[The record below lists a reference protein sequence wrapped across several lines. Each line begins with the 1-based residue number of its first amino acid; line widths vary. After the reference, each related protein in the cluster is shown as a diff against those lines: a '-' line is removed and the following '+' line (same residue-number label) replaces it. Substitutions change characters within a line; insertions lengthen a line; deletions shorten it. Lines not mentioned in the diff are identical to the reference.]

1 MTAPTNTVLAPL
13 PDGME
18 ITAARVA
25 FESFGEVSTIRVAPG
40 NSGIVQVVFYDIRS
54 AARCLKA
61 FGPAGCVAGAAIGNR
76 SVELAGENELSMKD
90 FSRISDVK
98 KKADGK
104 SFVLEFFDLRD
115 AARYREEAEAELSKP
130 PGLEMIESTKPELA
144 EDVNEEPE
152 WQVIIRGIPV
162 KLQTEVM
169 LEAVF
174 QQARLNYLS
183 FEVQPGGQPIKVV
196 VRFADLFRA
205 QCCVMH
211 FQGCVWDKSG
221 ETVFAAIVPP
231 ASHSMFQPTT
241 MCPRP
246 LPDKVQS
253 KSNAFLSTTAA
264 MQFQSHEACFE
275 PFSPKA
281 DDSTTTSRTSTT
293 GLSAEAPAFVPN
305 SLLTEVFPKKGTR
318 ARKPTV
324 KGISAGSD
332 TSTEVGSSE
341 EDEIAALVQAAL
353 VIR

>member
-1 MTAPTNTVLAPL
+1 MAAPTNTVLAPL

-40 NSGIVQVVFYDIRS
+40 NDGIVQVVFYDIRS

-61 FGPAGCVAGAAIGNR
+61 FGPAGCVAAPAIGNR

-98 KKADGK
+98 KAADGK
-104 SFVLEFFDLRD
+104 YFVLEFFDLRD
-115 AARYREEAEAELSKP
+115 AARYRQEVEAELSKP
-130 PGLEMIESTKPELA
+130 PGLEMIESQSPVLDENA
-144 EDVNEEPE
+144 EEEPE

-169 LEAVF
+169 LEAVL
-174 QQARLNYLS
+174 QQARLNYVS
-183 FEVQPGGQPIKVV
+183 FEVEHDAQVV
-196 VRFADLFRA
+196 VRFADLLSA

-211 FQGCVWDKSG
+211 FQGCVWDRSG
-221 ETVFAAIVPP
+221 ESVCAALVPP
-231 ASHSMFQPTT
+231 ASHSLFQPS
-241 MCPRP
+241 MMYPRP

-253 KSNAFLSTTAA
+253 TSNASSTSADMLLS
-264 MQFQSHEACFE
+264 QFQSLEACFE
-275 PFSPKA
+275 QFSLKT
-281 DDSTTTSRTSTT
+281 DSTTTSRTST
-293 GLSAEAPAFVPN
+293 GALSAEAPAFVPS
-305 SLLTEVFPKKGTR
+305 SLLSDVSPKKDSR
-318 ARKPTV
+318 ARKTTV

-341 EDEIAALVQAAL
+341 EDETAALGQAAL